1 MVCPQFSTLIM
12 PARDAGILFGKREDG
27 RVEPGHDEN

>member
-1 MVCPQFSTLIM
+1 MVHPQVSTLIM
-12 PARDAGILFGKREDG
+12 PARDAGIPFGKREEG